1 MGRRSPL
8 AYFGLGLM
16 ALLCGSAFVM
26 PAVPKAAPE
35 KTQLL
40 TAGAGLM
47 LATLPAP
54 AYAGGMFDFGLTL
67 PFVALSFLTMMFV
80 ARMRMVWSVLRAQ
93 EVDERNAKLLQTLS
107 EATDMLA
114 KADEMQV
121 QYTADIK
128 EELADARKATEEAIA
143 TEARAAD
150 SKREAEARDFKAKLD
165 AEFAEKVKG
174 SESTIKEQPADRPG
188 SAESG
193 SSRQRRRRGMTAK
206 KVP

>member
-1 MGRRSPL
+1 MARRSSL
-8 AYFGLGLM
+8 AYLGLTM
-16 ALLCGSAFVM
+16 VALLCGSAFVM
-26 PAVPKAAPE
+26 PAVPKSSPE
-35 KTQLL
+35 KTQVI
-40 TAGAGLM
+40 TAGGALL
-47 LATLPAP
+47 LASMPAP

-80 ARMRMVWSVLRAQ
+80 LNALWYSPMTEEGGR
-93 EVDERNAKLLQTLS
+93 RNAKLLQTLS

-128 EELADARKATEEAIA
+128 EAREKASKEKAPGRGELADARKATEEAIA
-143 TEARAAD
+143 AEAKAAD

-174 SESTIKEQPADRPG
+174 SESTIQETRKDFVK
-188 SAESG
+188 
-193 SSRQRRRRGMTAK
+193 SSLAAVGL
-206 KVP
+206 

>member
-80 ARMRMVWSVLRAQ
+80 LNALWYSPMTE

-128 EELADARKATEEAIA
+128 EAREKASKELADARKATEEAIA

-174 SESTIKEQPADRPG
+174 SESTIKERQQDFVK
-188 SAESG
+188 
-193 SSRQRRRRGMTAK
+193 SSLAAVGL
-206 KVP
+206 